1 MCIHQRRVDMVGWL
15 IFLLHWLE
23 ANICKLSFSC
33 NETDQHAKGCKSVDE
48 VDLVTQLDP
57 ARDLQRL
64 HTLIINNMNV
74 MQKFFDCNLGNG
86 EEMMLTR
93 QTLQKLSEVA
103 MHLEQIHRKHRNK
116 ENKEMKIGSQ
126 QEPIGD
132 DNYLRGMSSSSLNSG
147 ASTTPRPTPTQHFE
161 IAPALFQ
168 RGHFLRNSDSERF
181 SHF

>member
-1 MCIHQRRVDMVGWL
+1 MDLVSLHKISSRF
-15 IFLLHWLE
+15 IFQFNFHDFIICSCKE
-23 ANICKLSFSC
+23 A
-33 NETDQHAKGCKSVDE
+33 DQNAKGCKAVDATPLE

-74 MQKFFDCNLGNG
+74 MQKFFDSKHGNSD
-86 EEMMLTR
+86 EIMLTR
-93 QTLQKLSEVA
+93 TTLQKLSEVA
-103 MHLEQIHRKHRNK
+103 MQLEQIHRKHRNK

-126 QEPIGD
+126 QEPIGE

-147 ASTTPRPTPTQHFE
+147 SSTTPRPPPTQHFD
-161 IAPALFQ
+161 IQPALFQ